1 MVKCTLPDRAS
12 VYLRLSRH
20 YTRDNVNE
28 KEVGI
33 EDCAPKCISQTS
45 FSSWRTY
52 FRLLVLRAH
61 SLRRRVRVSTDAW
74 FHKLLPLRRFGFLE
88 CVREHL
94 YLNRSAE

>member
-1 MVKCTLPDRAS
+1 MKKVVMVKCTLPDRAS

-61 SLRRRVRVSTDAW
+61 SLRRRVRVGTDAW
-74 FHKLLPLRRFGFLE
+74 FHKPAICSQLWFLE
-88 CVREHL
+88 QCARTL
-94 YLNRSAE
+94 